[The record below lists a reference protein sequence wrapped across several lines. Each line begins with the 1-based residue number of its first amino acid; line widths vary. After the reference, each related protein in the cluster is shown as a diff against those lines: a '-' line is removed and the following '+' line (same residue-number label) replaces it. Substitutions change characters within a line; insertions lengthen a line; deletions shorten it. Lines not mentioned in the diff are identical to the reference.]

1 MQRKIF
7 RVERMFVDKRERA
20 DARAIHA
27 RVPIGNPAA
36 GNTPQNP
43 AGTHNPD
50 SAMLAELRRELETIY
65 RAIDRNKR
73 EPASLHAH
81 SETGHRVTRAA
92 HALGAAIGGMEKAT
106 QQILRAAESI
116 DEGGRALQVAIKTDY
131 ERNLAQDIQEQVVR
145 IYEACNF
152 QDLSGQH
159 ITKAMDT
166 LKFIERHV
174 ARMIDV
180 LGGIEHSEHKD
191 AARPP
196 LGRSL
201 VNGPKLDGDSGH
213 VSQGDIDA
221 MFD

>member
-20 DARAIHA
+20 DARAFHT
-27 RVPIGNPAA
+27 RVPIGNPTA

-43 AGTHNPD
+43 AGTHSPD
-50 SAMLAELRRELETIY
+50 PAMLAELRRELETIH
-65 RAIDRNKR
+65 RAIDRNKH

-166 LKFIERHV
+166 LNFIERHV

-180 LGGIEHSEHKD
+180 LDGIERSEHKD

-213 VSQGDIDA
+213 VSQDDIDA